1 MSIIL
6 HRVLYITLVISL
18 GCNIYCGF
26 DYYQKLQNKKS
37 IERIMGNFNIKNVS
51 TIDGSSFLLEKI
63 RMSDDKSLKNKK
75 YYFISIWNTMCK
87 PCIKEM
93 PMLDTLAMT
102 INREDLGYIY
112 LTENGNKMINEFRKK
127 HNINSRNFSF
137 INNADNYIS
146 SILKSHNLKNRQYP
160 IQIIIDSVGNI
171 KHFQIGTIESSK
183 DTVILN
189 CVKKLN

>member
-1 MSIIL
+1 MSTIL
-6 HRVLYITLVISL
+6 HRILYTALVISF
-18 GCNIYCGF
+18 GCNIFCGY
-26 DYYQKLQNKKS
+26 DYYKMIQNEKLTKLFIK
-37 IERIMGNFNIKNVS
+37 NFNIKDVS
-51 TIDGSSFLLEKI
+51 TLDGSNFLLEKI
-63 RMSDDKSLKNKK
+63 RTSGDKSLKNKK

-112 LTENGNKMINEFRKK
+112 LTENGDKMINEFRKN
-127 HNINSRNFSF
+127 HTINSRNFSF
-137 INNADNYIS
+137 INDADNYIS

>member
-1 MSIIL
+1 MIQ
-6 HRVLYITLVISL
+6 
-18 GCNIYCGF
+18 NE
-26 DYYQKLQNKKS
+26 KLTKLFIK
-37 IERIMGNFNIKNVS
+37 NFNIKDVS
-51 TIDGSSFLLEKI
+51 TLDGSNFLLEKI
-63 RMSDDKSLKNKK
+63 RTSGDKNLKNKK

-127 HNINSRNFSF
+127 HKLNSRNFSF
-137 INNADNYIS
+137 INDADIYIS

-171 KHFQIGTIESSK
+171 KHFQIGTLESSK
-183 DTVILN
+183 DTIILN